1 MNRQFIVVGLGRLGI
16 SMVGTLD
23 SLGHEV
29 LAIDSRENV
38 IQSLAD
44 ELPNVHLVAAD
55 ATDEA
60 AVRGLDVESFDAA
73 AVMIG
78 ENHIEAG
85 ILATATLKEV
95 GVPRIVA
102 RATGGIHARVL
113 EKVGAD
119 RVIQPEREI
128 GEQLARTMASPV
140 LLDYVDLGE
149 DEALIEARVPSA
161 WLDKSLSELDLS
173 QKMGLTVLAL
183 KPQDGPGSLPH
194 GDTVLRD
201 GDVLVVGGSRAA
213 LDRSPLVQP
222 DARLEALC
230 TR

>member
-1 MNRQFIVVGLGRLGI
+1 MKKQFVVVGLGRLGI
-16 SMVGTLD
+16 SMVATLD

-29 LAIDSRENV
+29 LAIDKSESV

-44 ELPNVHLVAAD
+44 ELPNVHLVATD

-60 AVRGLDVESFDAA
+60 TVRGLNVDGFDAA

-78 ENHIEAG
+78 ENHVEAG

-102 RATGGIHARVL
+102 RATGGIQARVL

-149 DEALIEARVPSA
+149 DEALIEAQVPRA
-161 WLDKSLSELDLS
+161 WLHKSLSELNLS

-183 KPQDGPGSLPH
+183 KPKGGPGTLPH
-194 GDTVLRD
+194 RDSVLHD
-201 GDVLVVGGSRAA
+201 GDVLVVGGTRKD
-213 LDRSPLVQP
+213 LDSSPLVQP
-222 DARLEALC
+222 DG
-230 TR
+230 

>member
-1 MNRQFIVVGLGRLGI
+1 MNEQFVVVGLGRLGI
-16 SMVGTLD
+16 SMVATLD

-29 LAIDSRENV
+29 LAIDKSESV

-44 ELPNVHLVAAD
+44 DLPNVHLVATD
-55 ATDEA
+55 TTDED
-60 AVRGLDVESFDAA
+60 AVRGLNVEGFDAA
-73 AVMIG
+73 AIMIG
-78 ENHIEAG
+78 ENHIEAS

-149 DEALIEARVPSA
+149 DEALIEAQVPRA
-161 WLDKSLSELDLS
+161 WLHKSLSELNLS

-183 KPQDGPGSLPH
+183 KPKGGPGTLPH
-194 GDTVLRD
+194 RDSVLHD
-201 GDVLVVGGSRAA
+201 GDVLVVGGTRKD
-213 LDRSPLVQP
+213 LDSSPLVQP
-222 DARLEALC
+222 DG
-230 TR
+230 

>member
-1 MNRQFIVVGLGRLGI
+1 MNRQFVVVGLGRLGI

-29 LAIDSRENV
+29 LAIDKREEV
-38 IQSLAD
+38 VQRLAD
-44 ELPNVHLVAAD
+44 ELPNIHLVAAD
-55 ATDEA
+55 ATDED
-60 AVRGLDVESFDAA
+60 AVRGLNVEGFDAA

-78 ENHIEAG
+78 ENHVEAG
-85 ILATATLKEV
+85 ILATATLREI

-140 LLDYVDLGE
+140 LVDYVDLGD

-194 GDTVLRD
+194 GDTVLRN

-213 LDRSPLVQP
+213 LDSSPLVQP
-222 DARLEALC
+222 DGR
-230 TR
+230 

>member
-1 MNRQFIVVGLGRLGI
+1 MNKQFIVVGLGRLGI
-16 SMVGTLD
+16 SMVATLD

-29 LAIDSRENV
+29 LAIDKSESV

-44 ELPNVHLVAAD
+44 DLPNVHLVATD
-55 ATDEA
+55 ATDED
-60 AVRGLDVESFDAA
+60 AVRGLNAEGFDAA
-73 AVMIG
+73 GVMIG
-78 ENHIEAG
+78 ENHIEAS

-149 DEALIEARVPSA
+149 DEALIEAQVPRA
-161 WLDKSLSELDLS
+161 WLQKSLSELNLS

-183 KPQDGPGSLPH
+183 KPKGGPGTLPH
-194 GDTVLRD
+194 RDSVLHD
-201 GDVLVVGGSRAA
+201 GDVLVVGGTRKD
-213 LDRSPLVQP
+213 LDSSPLVQP
-222 DARLEALC
+222 DG
-230 TR
+230 

>member
-1 MNRQFIVVGLGRLGI
+1 MNMQFVVVGLGRLGI
-16 SMVGTLD
+16 SMVTTLD
-23 SLGHEV
+23 PLGHEV
-29 LAIDSRENV
+29 LAIDKSESV

-44 ELPNVHLVAAD
+44 DLPNVHLVATD
-55 ATDEA
+55 ATDEDA
-60 AVRGLDVESFDAA
+60 MRGLNVEGFDAA

-78 ENHIEAG
+78 ENHIEAS

-140 LLDYVDLGE
+140 VLDYVDLGD
-149 DEALIEARVPSA
+149 DEALIESQVPRA

-173 QKMGLTVLAL
+173 QKFGLTVLAL
-183 KPQDGPGSLPH
+183 KPKGRPGSLPR
-194 GDTVLRD
+194 GDTVLHD
-201 GDVLVVGGSRAA
+201 GDVVVVGGSKKA
-213 LDRSPLVQP
+213 LDRSLLVDP
-222 DARLEALC
+222 DGP
-230 TR
+230 